1 MRKYA
6 LPIILAVIS
15 FVIFRSVNPEI
26 SAVGIVLSLIL
37 GAAVGVA
44 LNKLLDKADSK
55 GKTGNSDKKE

>member
-6 LPIILAVIS
+6 LPIIIAVIS

-26 SAVGIVLSLIL
+26 SGVGIALSLIL

-44 LNKLLDKADSK
+44 LNKLLDKADGK